1 MSWVRVPSPTPETR
15 RQGRSGGSGPA
26 LSSIVGCSQAVKARD
41 FDSRIAGSIPAIPA
55 IKCETSVFLY
65 DPVAQLVEHLPF
77 KPVVRGSSP
86 RRVTI
91 KAKRYRCHWRKAS
104 GINRFRAFF
113 ARKFTNDSID
123 ANHCFPLTG
132 GIRTPFF
139 RRLANSEPCGALFEA
154 VIFKKG
160 AIFLSKEYTKFE
172 ASICWSRRA
181 IELAPFLFSDKFK
194 KGTECQEVV
203 NEPRTVFSG
212 ASHRSPP

>member
-1 MSWVRVPSPTPETR
+1 MTVRFHLFPFRTQKLSSLVPKIVGWR
-15 RQGRSGGSGPA
+15 RPVKIGRCRLLKKAASGPS
-26 LSSIVGCSQAVKARD
+26 LGPGPE
-41 FDSRIAGSIPAIPA
+41 IAYYAP
-55 IKCETSVFLY
+55 L
-65 DPVAQLVEHLPF
+65 AQLVEQLTLNQW
-77 KPVVRGSSP
+77 VLGSSP
-86 RRVTI
+86 RWCTI

>member
-1 MSWVRVPSPTPETR
+1 MV
-15 RQGRSGGSGPA
+15 RQGTLTPS
-26 LSSIVGCSQAVKARD
+26 L
-41 FDSRIAGSIPAIPA
+41 AGSSPAIPA
-55 IKCETSVFLY
+55 KVYPEGCTGMIGCLPSCENKPSAPL
-65 DPVAQLVEHLPF
+65 AQSVEHLPF
-77 KPVVRGSSP
+77 KQGVRGSNP
-86 RRVTI
+86 RWLTI
-91 KAKRYRCHWRKAS
+91 KSKRYRCHWRKAS

-113 ARKFTNDSID
+113 AQKFTNESID
-123 ANHCFPLTG
+123 ANHCFPLPG

-139 RRLANSEPCGALFEA
+139 RRLAYSEPCGALFEA

-160 AIFLSKEYTKFE
+160 AIFLSIEYTKFE

-212 ASHRSPP
+212 ASHSSPP

>member
-1 MSWVRVPSPTPETR
+1 MFSLVTTINCFIFSYYGEQLTLNQWV
-15 RQGRSGGSGPA
+15 
-26 LSSIVGCSQAVKARD
+26 L
-41 FDSRIAGSIPAIPA
+41 
-55 IKCETSVFLY
+55 
-65 DPVAQLVEHLPF
+65 
-77 KPVVRGSSP
+77 GSSP
-86 RRVTI
+86 RWCTI
-91 KAKRYRCHWRKAS
+91 KSKRYRCHWRKAS

-139 RRLANSEPCGALFEA
+139 RRLAYSEPCGALFEA

-160 AIFLSKEYTKFE
+160 AIFLSIEYTKFE

>member
-1 MSWVRVPSPTPETR
+1 MFERTCYNKYR
-15 RQGRSGGSGPA
+15 RQGRCLWRQKYG
-26 LSSIVGCSQAVKARD
+26 
-41 FDSRIAGSIPAIPA
+41 
-55 IKCETSVFLY
+55 
-65 DPVAQLVEHLPF
+65 PVAQLGERSVRIREVVGSNPF
-77 KPVVRGSSP
+77 RS
-86 RRVTI
+86 TI
-91 KAKRYRCHWRKAS
+91 KSKRYRCHWRKAS

-113 ARKFTNDSID
+113 AQKFTNESID
-123 ANHCFPLTG
+123 ANHCFPLPG

-139 RRLANSEPCGALFEA
+139 RRLAYSEPCGALFEA

-160 AIFLSKEYTKFE
+160 AIFLSIEYTKFE

>member
-1 MSWVRVPSPTPETR
+1 MSWVRVPSPTPDKQGIGFAPIPCFPSTLGR
-15 RQGRSGGSGPA
+15 SQVVRQGTLTP
-26 LSSIVGCSQAVKARD
+26 SS
-41 FDSRIAGSIPAIPA
+41 AGSSPAVPAIFYRPGMQ
-55 IKCETSVFLY
+55 KF
-65 DPVAQLVEHLPF
+65 DPVAQPAEQLPF
-77 KPVVRGSSP
+77 KQWVRGSNP

-91 KAKRYRCHWRKAS
+91 KSKRYRCHWRKAS

-139 RRLANSEPCGALFEA
+139 RRLAYSEPCGALFEA

-160 AIFLSKEYTKFE
+160 AIFLSIEYTKFE

>member
-1 MSWVRVPSPTPETR
+1 MSPS
-15 RQGRSGGSGPA
+15 G
-26 LSSIVGCSQAVKARD
+26 KAPD
-41 FDSRIAGSIPAIPA
+41 FDSGIRRFESCHP
-55 IKCETSVFLY
+55 SH
-65 DPVAQLVEHLPF
+65 DPLAQLAEQLPF
-77 KPVVRGSSP
+77 KQWVWSSNLQ
-86 RRVTI
+86 RVTI

-113 ARKFTNDSID
+113 ARKFTNDSIE

>member
-1 MSWVRVPSPTPETR
+1 MRDRECPGPSSLSTQGCR
-15 RQGRSGGSGPA
+15 QVVRQGTLTP
-26 LSSIVGCSQAVKARD
+26 SS
-41 FDSRIAGSIPAIPA
+41 AGSSPAIPA
-55 IKCETSVFLY
+55 TDDKDGPPSFLY
-65 DPVAQLVEHLPF
+65 ASLAQSAEHLPF
-77 KPVVRGSSP
+77 KQGVRGSNP
-86 RRVTI
+86 RRGTI
-91 KAKRYRCHWRKAS
+91 KSKRYRCHWRKAS

-113 ARKFTNDSID
+113 AQKFTNESID
-123 ANHCFPLTG
+123 ANHCFPLPG

-139 RRLANSEPCGALFEA
+139 RRLAYSEPCGALFEA

-160 AIFLSKEYTKFE
+160 AIFLSIEYTKFE

>member
-1 MSWVRVPSPTPETR
+1 MFLIDCVGLSFSQTVQN
-15 RQGRSGGSGPA
+15 QGKT
-26 LSSIVGCSQAVKARD
+26 SSNNIEKY
-41 FDSRIAGSIPAIPA
+41 AG
-55 IKCETSVFLY
+55 
-65 DPVAQLVEHLPF
+65 LPF
-77 KPVVRGSSP
+77 KEGVRRSS
-86 RRVTI
+86 RRWVTI
-91 KAKRYRCHWRKAS
+91 KSKRYRCHWRKAS

-123 ANHCFPLTG
+123 ANHCFPLPG

-139 RRLANSEPCGALFEA
+139 RRLAYSEPCGALFEA
-154 VIFKKG
+154 IIFKKG
-160 AIFLSKEYTKFE
+160 AIFLSIEYTKFE

>member
-1 MSWVRVPSPTPETR
+1 MVPRVEGSSPFTHP
-15 RQGRSGGSGPA
+15 
-26 LSSIVGCSQAVKARD
+26 I
-41 FDSRIAGSIPAIPA
+41 F
-55 IKCETSVFLY
+55 F
-65 DPVAQLVEHLPF
+65 DPVAQSAEHLPF
-77 KPVVRGSSP
+77 KQGVRGSNP
-86 RRVTI
+86 RWITI

>member
-1 MSWVRVPSPTPETR
+1 METY
-15 RQGRSGGSGPA
+15 RSGRNELDSKSSCPKGHVGSNPTVSA
-26 LSSIVGCSQAVKARD
+26 
-41 FDSRIAGSIPAIPA
+41 
-55 IKCETSVFLY
+55 
-65 DPVAQLVEHLPF
+65 
-77 KPVVRGSSP
+77 
-86 RRVTI
+86 I
-91 KAKRYRCHWRKAS
+91 KAKQYRCRRPEAY
-104 GINRFRAFF
+104 GINCFRAFS
-113 ARKFTNDSID
+113 ARKFTDDSID

-139 RRLANSEPCGALFEA
+139 RRLANSEPCGALFKA

-160 AIFLSKEYTKFE
+160 AIFLSIEYTKFE

-194 KGTECQEVV
+194 KGTECQDVV

>member
-1 MSWVRVPSPTPETR
+1 MV
-15 RQGRSGGSGPA
+15 RQGTLTPS
-26 LSSIVGCSQAVKARD
+26 L
-41 FDSRIAGSIPAIPA
+41 AGSSPAIPA
-55 IKCETSVFLY
+55 KVYPEGCTGMIGCLPSCENKPSAPL
-65 DPVAQLVEHLPF
+65 AQSVEHLPF
-77 KPVVRGSSP
+77 KQGVRGSNP
-86 RRVTI
+86 RWVTI
-91 KAKRYRCHWRKAS
+91 KSKRYRCHWRKAS

-139 RRLANSEPCGALFEA
+139 RRLAYAEPCGALFEA

-160 AIFLSKEYTKFE
+160 AIFLSIEYTKFE

-212 ASHRSPP
+212 ASHRSSP